1 MASSRIAL
9 PYIVEDNERKKPFT
23 QDMETAAIL
32 CLAEAKRKKPRILGT
47 SQEKLSFISKFY
59 YPLWIIPW
67 NDASIIV
74 DGLETFSR
82 TITYMKPPDV
92 KLFVEDLQ
100 MSKTFRELFQSSLKK
115 HTKTFEDFIDTTQI
129 SMNAVVADKETLTII
144 SQYIA
149 QGPASK
155 EKKTM
160 PIALIPPKLDEKV
173 ALKMA
178 EKLFDNWRLIQS
190 EIKGLQ
196 YAINVLSEENRF
208 HEQKIASEVEHIIET
223 FEKKISRIKSEV
235 DKRIEK
241 LMIERNAKIKKI
253 FEASEK
259 ELKGALKE
267 KEKYEQKLDKLERG
281 KRVYEKRKQIRK
293 RKGNEAGVVYWDHKI
308 KACKNKISETKGKFK
323 VLSQFIEKTRKQS
336 EFGIKKLNGSY
347 QGMIDK
353 ERKKVSDVEN
363 LRDSQIK
370 RTQKEIEELASE
382 TSAITNLIGQLIE
395 KKRLHASQLKE
406 LTISWRPKKTTL
418 INVPF
423 YVFRYETETKSRYH
437 VHPPAVVMGYEGII
451 RKIQKVIWSF
461 SLESR
466 IKLLLHPRSKALEEM
481 FTSKFA
487 EKIRKDKALV
497 EIVYRV
503 GSFNNLLNTQ
513 NFVETLAK
521 GMEELKVE
529 GWIDQEEKD
538 AILKAYT

>member
-1 MASSRIAL
+1 MANSRITL

-23 QDMETAAIL
+23 QEMETAAIL

-47 SQEKLSFISKFY
+47 SQEKLSFISKLH

-67 NDASIIV
+67 DNASIIV
-74 DGLETFSR
+74 DGLEIFSH

-100 MSKTFRELFQSSLKK
+100 MSKTLRELFRSSLKK

-129 SMNAVVADKETLTII
+129 PMDAIVADKETLTTI

-149 QGPASK
+149 QEPAAK
-155 EKKTM
+155 EKKTA
-160 PIALIPPKLDEKV
+160 PIALIPPKLDENV

-178 EKLFDNWRLIQS
+178 EKLFDNWRLTQS

-196 YAINVLSEENRF
+196 YAINVLSEESRF
-208 HEQKIASEVEHIIET
+208 HEQKIASEVEQTIET
-223 FEKKISRIKSEV
+223 FEKKISRIKIEV
-235 DKRIEK
+235 DKEVEK
-241 LMIERNAKIKKI
+241 LTIERNDKTKKI

-267 KEKYEQKLDKLERG
+267 KEKHEQKLEKLERD
-281 KRVYEKRKQIRK
+281 KRVYQKRKQLRK
-293 RKGNEAGVVYWDHKI
+293 RKGNEAGVVYWEHKI
-308 KACKNKISETKGKFK
+308 KTCKNKISETKGKFK
-323 VLSQFIEKTRKQS
+323 VLSQFIENTRKQS
-336 EFGIKKLNGSY
+336 ELGIKKLNDSY
-347 QGMIDK
+347 QGMIAK

-370 RTQKEIEELASE
+370 MTQKEIEDLTSE
-382 TSAITNLIGQLIE
+382 TAAITNLIGQLIE
-395 KKRLHASQLKE
+395 QKRLHASQLKE
-406 LTISWRPKKTTL
+406 LTIPWRPETATL

-423 YVFRYETETKSRYH
+423 YVFRYETEAKSRYH

-481 FTSKFA
+481 FTSKLA
-487 EKIRKDKALV
+487 EKIRKDKALL
-497 EIVYRV
+497 EIVYKV
-503 GSFNNLLNTQ
+503 GSLNNQLNIQ
-513 NFVETLAK
+513 NFGEALAK
-521 GMEELKVE
+521 GMKELKVE
-529 GWIDQEEKD
+529 GWIAQEEKD
-538 AILKAYT
+538 TILKTYT

>member
-1 MASSRIAL
+1 
-9 PYIVEDNERKKPFT
+9 
-23 QDMETAAIL
+23 
-32 CLAEAKRKKPRILGT
+32 
-47 SQEKLSFISKFY
+47 
-59 YPLWIIPW
+59 
-67 NDASIIV
+67 
-74 DGLETFSR
+74 
-82 TITYMKPPDV
+82 MKPPDV

-100 MSKTFRELFQSSLKK
+100 MSKTLRELFQSNLKK

-129 SMNAVVADKETLTII
+129 SMDAIVPDKETLTII

-149 QGPASK
+149 QGPTSK

-160 PIALIPPKLDEKV
+160 PIALIPLKLDEKV

-208 HEQKIASEVEHIIET
+208 HEQKITSEVEHIIET
-223 FEKKISRIKSEV
+223 FEKEISRIKSEV
-235 DKRIEK
+235 DKKIEK
-241 LMIERNAKIKKI
+241 LTIERNAKIKKI

-267 KEKYEQKLDKLERG
+267 KEKYEQKLDKLERD
-281 KRVYEKRKQIRK
+281 KRVYEKRKHIRK
-293 RKGNEAGVVYWDHKI
+293 HKGNEAGVVYWDHKI

-336 EFGIKKLNGSY
+336 ELGIKKLNGSY

-353 ERKKVSDVEN
+353 ERKKVSDLEN

-370 RTQKEIEELASE
+370 RTQKEIEDLASE

-395 KKRLHASQLKE
+395 QKRLHASQLKE
-406 LTISWRPKKTTL
+406 LTISWRPKKATL

-437 VHPPAVVMGYEGII
+437 VHPPAIVKGYEGII

-487 EKIRKDKALV
+487 EKIRKDKALI

-521 GMEELKVE
+521 GIEELKVE

-538 AILKAYT
+538 TILKAYT